1 MDPHLE
7 SIKGVGTLTARTLSD
22 SEPQDLRGQSDGAFR
37 IDLAHGAL
45 GLQTGA
51 YLLEVGNIGAG
62 DGDADLVDV
71 LLLGGST
78 LKNKIIQYNT
88 I

>member
-1 MDPHLE
+1 MSFLLILSDDNLHVDSRSDVHVGDILDLRRGSGEVNDPLVDPHLE

-45 GLQTGA
+45 GL
-51 YLLEVGNIGAG
+51 
-62 DGDADLVDV
+62 
-71 LLLGGST
+71 
-78 LKNKIIQYNT
+78 
-88 I
+88 